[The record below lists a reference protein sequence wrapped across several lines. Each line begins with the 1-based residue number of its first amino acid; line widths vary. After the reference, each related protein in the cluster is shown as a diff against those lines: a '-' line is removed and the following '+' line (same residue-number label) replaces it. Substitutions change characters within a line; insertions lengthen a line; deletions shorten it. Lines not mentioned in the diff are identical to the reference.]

1 MGLRKIFD
9 RLGDMFMP
17 KELAPYAGMI
27 APMITP
33 FAGIG
38 AGLALSQL
46 GSAKQNSGKLDPY
59 SAFGVV
65 AAGNTPQARARRM
78 AGRIDPSQ
86 GTLGQRL
93 SGGIADSGIFG
104 NEANVLNRAIDPRLS
119 MARQTHTVP
128 ASLFTKGAP
137 GTTDIKSYF
146 ESPSLA
152 AAMQKE
158 PYMDARKF
166 TKDGVFDKKAYFEAL
181 EQGYLGDNNA
191 LDIERDSLF
200 DQDKTG
206 SAAERDPETFKNI
219 LEGDKAIRYGEI
231 ATIDNLTAAEK
242 KTLEK
247 YKAFDAK
254 NGTNTADSYI
264 EKLGRRKDGT
274 QGFFGDAIEGASEF
288 AMPGFTTDNKFDF
301 SKAVTTIGTATTLGS
316 MTAIKEELKKQKM
329 KDKEEEQKVYRA
341 WFEQYERVTGKPYN
355 QSPYP
360 EDFLKEKYADIYGA
374 FATGGRVGYNMGGGI
389 MSAPGV
395 PNGMQIDGRE
405 GMFISQGVEE
415 KADDVP
421 AMLSKNEFVL
431 TADAMAGLDK
441 LTGGS
446 GDPRAAA
453 KEMYRI
459 MDQLEAMA

>member
-59 SAFGVV
+59 SAFGVI

-78 AGRIDPSQ
+78 AGRIDPNQ
-86 GTLGQRL
+86 GTLGQKL
-93 SGGIADSGIFG
+93 SGNFSDYLSGTSLNDSGLGQGIIRG
-104 NEANVLNRAIDPRLS
+104 IDPTRS
-119 MARQTHTVP
+119 MSMLT
-128 ASLFTKGAP
+128 SGLP
-137 GTTDIKSYF
+137 GKNYF
-146 ESPSLA
+146 ESPSMAGEYPLSA
-152 AAMQKE
+152 SKD
-158 PYMDARKF
+158 PSKIF
-166 TKDGVFDKKAYFEAL
+166 TQNDLKSGVFETHL
-181 EQGYLGDNNA
+181 EEDMA
-191 LDIERDSLF
+191 
-200 DQDKTG
+200 T
-206 SAAERDPETFKNI
+206 
-219 LEGDKAIRYGEI
+219 RYGSFKTDKEI
-231 ATIDNLTAAEK
+231 TELLGGKDSAK
-242 KTLEK
+242 G
-247 YKAFDAK
+247 KAFEELDPIEKDAYRK
-254 NGTNTADSYI
+254 
-264 EKLGRRKDGT
+264 KLGREGGSQK
-274 QGFFGDAIEGASEF
+274 FFGDAIEGASEF
-288 AMPGFTTDNKFDF
+288 AMPGFTDDDGNFNF
-301 SKAVTTIGTATTLGS
+301 SKTVTTIGTATTLGS

-395 PNGMQIDGRE
+395 PNGMQLDGRE

-441 LTGGS
+441 MNGGS

-459 MDQLEAMA
+459 MDELEAMA

>member
-59 SAFGVV
+59 SAFGVI

-128 ASLFTKGAP
+128 ASLFTKGAS
-137 GTTDIKSYF
+137 GTTDIQSYF

-152 AAMQKE
+152 AEQQNLLD
-158 PYMDARKF
+158 MDSSKF
-166 TKDGVFDKKAYFEAL
+166 NKDGVFDRKAYFEAL
-181 EQGYLGDNNA
+181 EKGYSSEGG
-191 LDIERDSLF
+191 SLF
-200 DQDKTG
+200 DENNLG
-206 SAAERDPETFKNI
+206 PISERSPKGFNKA

-231 ATIDNLTAAEK
+231 ATIDNLTEDQKA
-242 KTLEK
+242 TLEK

-254 NGTNTADSYI
+254 NGTSTADSYI
-264 EKLGRRKDGT
+264 EKLGRQEGGSQK
-274 QGFFGDAIEGASEF
+274 FFGDAIEGASEF
-288 AMPGFTTDNKFDF
+288 AMPGFTDDDGNFNF
-301 SKAVTTIGTATTLGS
+301 SKTVTTIGTATTLGS

-395 PNGMQIDGRE
+395 PNGMQLDGRE

-441 LTGGS
+441 MNGGS

-459 MDQLEAMA
+459 MDELEAMA